1 MRSKSKV
8 LIGVLYSGEAE
19 FSKCLDSIAFQENVW
34 TDHLVIKDKPNKEA
48 HDELYARFMSEADK
62 FDFFF
67 KLDADMVFKES
78 NGLTQMVELVSR
90 QKAAHLMSYVFDH
103 PSGLS
108 IPGVQ
113 LFRSDSRWEG
123 SSETLNVD
131 YAPRITG
138 KSILAVT
145 PNFVDHM
152 LAPSEYQLFR
162 YGIHKAL
169 KANQYDRPSE
179 KRDPRK
185 GLLHTAILNGIARNY
200 CNGRLE
206 LVWALIGA
214 MLVQKRTIP
223 PTGYHNEK
231 TQDIFIDM
239 KQNKKQFQSAKSDAE
254 KFFSNEIQSLFR
266 WFLEFSR

>member
-1 MRSKSKV
+1 
-8 LIGVLYSGEAE
+8 
-19 FSKCLDSIAFQENVW
+19 
-34 TDHLVIKDKPNKEA
+34 
-48 HDELYARFMSEADK
+48 
-62 FDFFF
+62 
-67 KLDADMVFKES
+67 
-78 NGLTQMVELVSR
+78 
-90 QKAAHLMSYVFDH
+90 
-103 PSGLS
+103 LS

-162 YGIHKAL
+162 YGIHKTL
-169 KANQYDRPSE
+169 KANQHDRPSE
-179 KRDPRK
+179 KRDPKK

-200 CNGRLE
+200 CSGRLE

-214 MLVQKRTIP
+214 MLVQKKIIP

-231 TQDIFIDM
+231 IKNIFADI
-239 KQNKKQFQSAKSDAE
+239 KQNEKIFQSAKNDA
-254 KFFSNEIQSLFR
+254 KIFFKRNSKSISLD
-266 WFLEFSR
+266 